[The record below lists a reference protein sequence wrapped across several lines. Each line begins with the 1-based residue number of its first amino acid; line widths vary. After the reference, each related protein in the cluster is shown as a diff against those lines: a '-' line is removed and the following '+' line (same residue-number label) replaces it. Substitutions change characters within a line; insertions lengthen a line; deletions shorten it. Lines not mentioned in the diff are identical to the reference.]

1 MRLSMKINDVEYQ
14 GDGTKATFY
23 YTADERV
30 DFRELIKVLADQFGV
45 RIEMRQI
52 GARQEAA
59 ILGGIGVCGRE
70 LCCSSWLND
79 FKSVS
84 TNSARVQQM
93 SINPQK
99 LAGQCSKL
107 KCCLNYEYE
116 TYVDALKQFPILFHV
131 PNFLL
136 QKKDT

>member
-1 MRLSMKINDVEYQ
+1 
-14 GDGTKATFY
+14 
-23 YTADERV
+23 
-30 DFRELIKVLADQFGV
+30 
-45 RIEMRQI
+45 
-52 GARQEAA
+52 
-59 ILGGIGVCGRE
+59 LG
-70 LCCSSWLND
+70 D

-116 TYVDALKQFPILFHV
+116 TYVDALKEFPKDDV
-131 PNFLL
+131 PLKTKKGVAYC
-136 QKKDT
+136 QKTDVIKKIMWYSYKEEPGNVLPIAIDKVKKIIADNSKGITPDKLEDFMVVAEKEIEFEHYEEVLRKKGKR